1 MPRKNTRGPSNPKSS
16 RPYMPGYGI
25 LGPNSGRG
33 LVPWKWARK
42 KFSEARNYMLGTTSP
57 NGAPHMMPV
66 WGIVM
71 NDVFYLST
79 GKNSRKARNF
89 QSNPKCVVGVE
100 SQDKEEAIIMEGIAE
115 GVSDK
120 TFLKRFKET

>member
-1 MPRKNTRGPSNPKSS
+1 
-16 RPYMPGYGI
+16 MPGYGI